1 MTILQRVAT
10 FATMTLSIAG
20 LVATSTPGWAS
31 EIDRTP
37 LTVQSTVS
45 STFNAGPGAVV
56 PTSTPVTPAPTTQ
69 NRVEPLQ
76 MVQSL
81 PATTPVEA
89 ADDTNDDF
97 SSLADAVAAQD
108 SAVADDALRCL
119 AGAIYFE
126 SKGEPLA
133 GQLAVAEVIIN
144 RAKSGRFA
152 DNICGVVKQRG
163 QFSFVRGGQM
173 PSIDST
179 RAAYRTALAVAK
191 VAIADAWDSPAPKA
205 LFFHAARVRP
215 SWGLTK
221 IAAIGNHIFYR

>member
-37 LTVQSTVS
+37 VTASSTVS

-56 PTSTPVTPAPTTQ
+56 PVSTPATPA
-69 NRVEPLQ
+69 RAPLQ

-81 PATTPVEA
+81 PAAAPVEA
-89 ADDTNDDF
+89 TTNDTEDF

-163 QFSFVRGGQM
+163 QFSFIRGGQL
-173 PSIDST
+173 PSIDAT

-205 LFFHAARVRP
+205 LFFHASRVRP

>member
-1 MTILQRVAT
+1 
-10 FATMTLSIAG
+10 MTLSIAG

-31 EIDRTP
+31 ELDRTP
-37 LTVQSTVS
+37 VTASSTVS
-45 STFNAGPGAVV
+45 APFNAGPGAAV
-56 PTSTPVTPAPTTQ
+56 PVSTPVTPAPA
-69 NRVEPLQ
+69 PLQ

-81 PATTPVEA
+81 PATMPVEA
-89 ADDTNDDF
+89 PTTDTEDF

-108 SAVADDALRCL
+108 GAVADEALRCL

-173 PSIDST
+173 PSIDAT

>member
-1 MTILQRVAT
+1 MTILQRVVT
-10 FATMTLSIAG
+10 FTTMTLSIAG

-56 PTSTPVTPAPTTQ
+56 PPSTSITPA
-69 NRVEPLQ
+69 VAPLQ

-81 PATTPVEA
+81 PVPTPVEA

-108 SAVADDALRCL
+108 SAVADEALRCL

-179 RAAYRTALAVAK
+179 RSAYRTALAVAK

-221 IAAIGNHIFYR
+221 IAAIGNHVFYR